1 MGGSIPPMTT
11 MSKKK
16 KTRVV
21 YSSDIGKP
29 VQGVKFNNRKKD
41 KKK

>member
-1 MGGSIPPMTT
+1 MGGSIPPIAA

-16 KTRVV
+16 KTKIV